1 MRLGD
6 FRRGEELVLVDIMRA
21 LLDGD
26 GGLSIEERKSFTW
39 KWNTECCCDK
49 CQRFGVNTHSGSIIQ
64 LMANALQQS
73 CVDVTELFYHH
84 FSGAPCEQWVCGVG
98 GTCGGRV
105 TKANKLLAVG
115 EVLVMTIE
123 RRDGFLVTCKQSMQI
138 GGFHYR
144 LKGIGY
150 HQASPDGPNH
160 YFGVVERRGWW
171 KVDGLGQRE
180 SDAKDRWALATWLE
194 IKQDRLYPLD
204 ASDHPKIVVYECTT
218 ALSKLNKKC
227 KMANTSWRA

>member
-1 MRLGD
+1 MLAGELFVPSSAFLSLYHSFQLYNANLQASREMFWTYLVRLGD

-84 FSGAPCEQWVCGVG
+84 
-98 GTCGGRV
+98 
-105 TKANKLLAVG
+105 
-115 EVLVMTIE
+115 
-123 RRDGFLVTCKQSMQI
+123 
-138 GGFHYR
+138 
-144 LKGIGY
+144 
-150 HQASPDGPNH
+150 
-160 YFGVVERRGWW
+160 
-171 KVDGLGQRE
+171 
-180 SDAKDRWALATWLE
+180 
-194 IKQDRLYPLD
+194 
-204 ASDHPKIVVYECTT
+204 
-218 ALSKLNKKC
+218 
-227 KMANTSWRA
+227 